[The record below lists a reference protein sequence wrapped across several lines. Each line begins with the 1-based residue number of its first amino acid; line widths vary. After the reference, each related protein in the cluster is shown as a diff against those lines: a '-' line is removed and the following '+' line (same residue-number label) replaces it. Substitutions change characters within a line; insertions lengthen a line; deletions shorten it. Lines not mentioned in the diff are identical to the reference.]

1 MSWISSGSEFQ
12 HELHP
17 EGSGRSY
24 LLKNLSKPKGFGV
37 CTYFNTICK
46 KKKKKKKERKKKST

>member
-37 CTYFNTICK
+37 CTYFNTIAKRK
-46 KKKKKKKERKKKST
+46 KKKRNRKKNV